1 MKNIFVQEIFVLQL
15 NLIQLGRVK
24 MSGYDSWLQSGAYD
38 NEDEEIYVEGRVP
51 ELMKTE
57 DYDPSNVSHMGEA
70 IAQASENDQE
80 VIRDFIERKEWHKL
94 GAKLF
99 YMTYEYMEEFATSEA
114 QREVEQGL

>member
-1 MKNIFVQEIFVLQL
+1 
-15 NLIQLGRVK
+15 
-24 MSGYDSWLQSGAYD
+24 
-38 NEDEEIYVEGRVP
+38 
-51 ELMKTE
+51 
-57 DYDPSNVSHMGEA
+57 MGEA